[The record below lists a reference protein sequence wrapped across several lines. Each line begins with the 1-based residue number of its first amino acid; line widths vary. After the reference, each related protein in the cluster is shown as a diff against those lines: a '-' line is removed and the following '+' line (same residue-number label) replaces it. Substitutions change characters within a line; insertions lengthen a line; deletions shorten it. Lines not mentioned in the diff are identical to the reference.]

1 MRHKH
6 DKHQSGVPT
15 MTRDEM
21 IRLGEIAKGAKQRAA
36 ERYFG
41 SDFLKTPEKVR
52 QYGHWSKGWDAAAA
66 ICSQVYELNDG
77 RVGGCSDNG
86 TESTTIKTNL
96 NRCDPWTD
104 VEGIATKALNGEED

>member
-66 ICSQVYELNDG
+66 ICSQVYE
-77 RVGGCSDNG
+77 CSDNS
-86 TESTTIKTNL
+86 TENTTIKTNL

-104 VEGIATKALNGEED
+104 VDGIATKALNGEED